1 MPENPPSF
9 KSGEQKKIL
18 LWQKKT
24 LTQISTSIF
33 TRSDL
38 QVLSNFN
45 EKSTNQVEP
54 CNNRRAP

>member
-9 KSGEQKKIL
+9 KSGEQKKFL

-54 CNNRRAP
+54 